1 MTPRGKPG
9 SSLVQPT
16 ADRPTGQ
23 CLNVPMTSTP
33 AATAAPTA
41 SFVVTLHCRDQ
52 PGIVA
57 GISHVLARHGGN
69 VTESKTFEDAV
80 HGTFFARFAFTLPSA
95 DGSGHTAAEAVDSAA
110 DQATPAVAGLRE
122 DLDAVAGEFDM
133 DLDLRP
139 LGRRM
144 PVVLMVSKWEHC
156 LRDLLYRTQA
166 GHLPIDIVA
175 VVSNHPDHRSLVEWH
190 GVPFHHVPVTKDT
203 KPEAEARLLEIVRET
218 GAELVVLARYMQVLS
233 EELSRE
239 LTGRCINIHHSF
251 LPSFKGAKPY
261 HQAFERGVKMV
272 GATAH
277 YVNSDLD
284 EGPIISQRI
293 APVDHSF
300 SPADLQRH
308 GQDAEVAALTDAVR
322 MHAEHRIILQ
332 GGRTVVL
339 R

>member
-1 MTPRGKPG
+1 
-9 SSLVQPT
+9 
-16 ADRPTGQ
+16 
-23 CLNVPMTSTP
+23 MTSASQP
-33 AATAAPTA
+33 AAAAASPA
-41 SFVVTLHCRDQ
+41 SFVVSLHCHDQ

-57 GISHVLARHGGN
+57 GISDVLARHGGN

-95 DGSGHTAAEAVDSAA
+95 DGTGDAAAEAASGPDAPAA
-110 DQATPAVAGLRE
+110 AAVAGLRE
-122 DLDAVAGEFDM
+122 DLDAVAREFEM
-133 DLDLRP
+133 TLDLRP
-139 LGRRM
+139 LERRM
-144 PVVLMVSKWEHC
+144 PVVIMVSKWVHC
-156 LRDLLYRTQA
+156 LRDLLYRAQA

-190 GVPFHHVPVTKDT
+190 GVPFHHVPVTRDT
-203 KPEAEARLLEIVRET
+203 KPAAEAKLLEIVEET

-233 EELSRE
+233 EELSQE

-293 APVDHSF
+293 ASVDHSF

>member
-1 MTPRGKPG
+1 
-9 SSLVQPT
+9 
-16 ADRPTGQ
+16 
-23 CLNVPMTSTP
+23 MTSAD
-33 AATAAPTA
+33 AA
-41 SFVVTLHCRDQ
+41 SGSYVLTLHCDDR

-57 GISHVLARHGGN
+57 GISRVLSDHGCN

-80 HGTFFARFAFTLPSA
+80 HGTFFARFAFTVPAGEPTAPTGTSA
-95 DGSGHTAAEAVDSAA
+95 AAGAGAA
-110 DQATPAVAGLRE
+110 DQEVSDAEAALRT
-122 DLDAVAGEFDM
+122 DLDAAAAEFGM
-133 DLDLRP
+133 TLGLWP
-139 LGRRM
+139 LSRRM
-144 PVVLMVSKWEHC
+144 PVVVMVSKWVHC
-156 LRDLLYRTQA
+156 LRDLLYRAQS
-166 GHLPIDIVA
+166 GHLPIDVVA
-175 VVSNHPDHRSLVEWH
+175 VVSNHEDHRSLVEWH
-190 GVPFHHVPVTKDT
+190 GVPFHHVPITPDT
-203 KPEAEARLLEIVRET
+203 KPAAEARLLEIVEET

-233 EELSRE
+233 EG
-239 LTGRCINIHHSF
+239 LTERLEGRCINIHHSF

-284 EGPIISQRI
+284 EGPIITQRV
-293 APVDHSF
+293 ASVDHSY

-308 GQDAEVAALTDAVR
+308 GQDAEVAALTDAVK

>member
-57 GISHVLARHGGN
+57 GISRVLARHGGN

-156 LRDLLYRTQA
+156 LRDLLYRAQA

-190 GVPFHHVPVTKDT
+190 GVPFHHVPVTKET
-203 KPEAEARLLEIVRET
+203 KPEAEDRLLEIVRQT

-233 EELSRE
+233 
-239 LTGRCINIHHSF
+239 
-251 LPSFKGAKPY
+251 
-261 HQAFERGVKMV
+261 
-272 GATAH
+272 
-277 YVNSDLD
+277 
-284 EGPIISQRI
+284 
-293 APVDHSF
+293 
-300 SPADLQRH
+300 
-308 GQDAEVAALTDAVR
+308 
-322 MHAEHRIILQ
+322 
-332 GGRTVVL
+332 
-339 R
+339 

>member
-1 MTPRGKPG
+1 MI
-9 SSLVQPT
+9 SSS
-16 ADRPTGQ
+16 ASAA
-23 CLNVPMTSTP
+23 VP
-33 AATAAPTA
+33 A
-41 SFVVTLHCRDQ
+41 SFVVTLHCTDQ

-57 GISHVLARHGGN
+57 GISRVLARHGGN

-80 HGTFFARFAFTLPSA
+80 HGTFFARFAFTLPSV
-95 DGSGHTAAEAVDSAA
+95 DGTGDTVPGAGAGDTAAEAGAGTALSVAPVAEAADSAA
-110 DQATPAVAGLRE
+110 DPAASAVAGLRE
-122 DLDAVAGEFDM
+122 DLDAVALEFDM
-133 DLDLRP
+133 TLDLRP
-139 LGRRM
+139 LGRHM

-156 LRDLLYRTQA
+156 LRDLLYRAQA

-190 GVPFHHVPVTKDT
+190 GVPFHHVPVTKET
-203 KPEAEARLLEIVRET
+203 KPEAEDRLLEIVRET

-233 EELSRE
+233 EELSQE
-239 LTGRCINIHHSF
+239 LSGRCINIHHSF

>member
-1 MTPRGKPG
+1 
-9 SSLVQPT
+9 
-16 ADRPTGQ
+16 
-23 CLNVPMTSTP
+23 MTSSSAS
-33 AATAAPTA
+33 AAVPA
-41 SFVVTLHCRDQ
+41 SFVVTLHCTDQ

-57 GISHVLARHGGN
+57 GISRVLARHGGN

-80 HGTFFARFAFTLPSA
+80 HGTFFARFAFTLPSV
-95 DGSGHTAAEAVDSAA
+95 DGTGDTVPGAGAGDTAAEAGAGTALSVAPVAQAADSAA
-110 DQATPAVAGLRE
+110 DPAASAVAGLRE
-122 DLDAVAGEFDM
+122 DLDAVALEFDM
-133 DLDLRP
+133 TLDLRP
-139 LGRRM
+139 LGRHM

-156 LRDLLYRTQA
+156 LRDLLYRAQA

-203 KPEAEARLLEIVRET
+203 KPQAEARLLEIVRET

-233 EELSRE
+233 EELSQE
-239 LTGRCINIHHSF
+239 LSGRCINIHHSF

>member
-1 MTPRGKPG
+1 
-9 SSLVQPT
+9 
-16 ADRPTGQ
+16 
-23 CLNVPMTSTP
+23 MTSAD
-33 AATAAPTA
+33 AA
-41 SFVVTLHCRDQ
+41 SGSYVLTLHCDDR

-57 GISHVLARHGGN
+57 GISRVLSDHGCN

-80 HGTFFARFAFTLPSA
+80 HGTFFARFAFTVPAA
-95 DGSGHTAAEAVDSAA
+95 DGTTADAEAA
-110 DQATPAVAGLRE
+110 LRT
-122 DLDAVAGEFDM
+122 DLDAAAAEFGM
-133 DLDLRP
+133 TLGLWP
-139 LGRRM
+139 LSRRM
-144 PVVLMVSKWEHC
+144 PVVLMVSKWVHC
-156 LRDLLYRTQA
+156 LRDLLYRAQS
-166 GHLPIDIVA
+166 GHLPIDVVA
-175 VVSNHPDHRSLVEWH
+175 VVSNHEDHRSLVEWH
-190 GVPFHHVPVTKDT
+190 GVPFHHVPITPDT
-203 KPEAEARLLEIVRET
+203 KPAAEARLLEIVEET

-233 EELSRE
+233 EG
-239 LTGRCINIHHSF
+239 LTERLEGRCINIHHSF

-284 EGPIISQRI
+284 EGPIITQRV
-293 APVDHSF
+293 ASVDHSY

-308 GQDAEVAALTDAVR
+308 GQDAEVAALTDAVK

>member
-1 MTPRGKPG
+1 
-9 SSLVQPT
+9 
-16 ADRPTGQ
+16 
-23 CLNVPMTSTP
+23 MTSTP
-33 AATAAPTA
+33 AATAAPA

-57 GISHVLARHGGN
+57 GISRVLARHGGN

-95 DGSGHTAAEAVDSAA
+95 DEAGGTAPGAGAGDTVAEAADSAA
-110 DQATPAVAGLRE
+110 DPGPSAVAGLRE
-122 DLDAVAGEFDM
+122 DLDAVAREFDM
-133 DLDLRP
+133 TLDLRP

-156 LRDLLYRTQA
+156 LRDLLYRAQA

-190 GVPFHHVPVTKDT
+190 GVPFHHVPVTKET

-233 EELSRE
+233 EELSQE
-239 LTGRCINIHHSF
+239 LSGRCINIHHSF

>member
-9 SSLVQPT
+9 VSLVQPQPKGEPT
-16 ADRPTGQ
+16 PAGREDRG
-23 CLNVPMTSTP
+23 CLNVPMTSLDMVSQD
-33 AATAAPTA
+33 AATG
-41 SFVVTLHCRDQ
+41 SYVLTLHCDDR

-57 GISHVLARHGGN
+57 GVSRVLSEHGCN

-80 HGTFFARFAFTLPSA
+80 HGTFFARFAFTVPVAPAGGEGTDAESA
-95 DGSGHTAAEAVDSAA
+95 
-110 DQATPAVAGLRE
+110 LRT
-122 DLDAVAGEFDM
+122 
-133 DLDLRP
+133 DLDLVAEDFGMTLRLRP
-139 LGRRM
+139 LARRM
-144 PVVLMVSKWEHC
+144 PVVLMVSKWVHC
-156 LRDLLYRTQA
+156 LRDLLYRAQS
-166 GHLPIDIVA
+166 GHLPVDIVA
-175 VVSNHPDHRSLVEWH
+175 VVSNHEDHRSLVEWH
-190 GVPFHHVPVTKDT
+190 GVPFHHVPVTRDT
-203 KPEAEARLLEIVRET
+203 KPEAESRLLEVVEET

-233 EELSRE
+233 EGLTEELS
-239 LTGRCINIHHSF
+239 GRCINIHHSF

-277 YVNSDLD
+277 YVTSDLD
-284 EGPIISQRI
+284 EGPIITQRV

-322 MHAEHRIILQ
+322 MHAEHRVIMQ